1 MQNRYIAHITIEADT
16 PLKVGS
22 NSSDFLQD
30 SPIQKDW
37 NGLPMILGT
46 SIAGVLRKH
55 YRDVYENDD
64 LFGFQKMEKEI
75 DLSEGSKV
83 ILSNALLL
91 DEEKKVN
98 ESLLLEK
105 SEFLKI
111 FDNLPIREHT
121 AISHTGAIDPNKNAK
136 FDEEIVYKGTQF
148 KFSIEVLEDETA
160 FKNLLELLQSPSF
173 RLGGGTTKGFGKF
186 KVLEIVTKII
196 DNPKILA
203 KHSSSLNRDLSK
215 QGSDGFSLVEFG
227 AKASDSEQKTIKAK
241 NYTIYTLKIE
251 PDDFFMFGAGFGDE
265 DADQTP
271 VYEKVVDYKNRKL
284 NDKQILIPASSVKGA
299 LSHRTAFYY
308 NKKMLEEGKE
318 HTKTEE
324 NNEAVKAIFGHKKE
338 LDKETKIELGQ
349 KGKILI
355 SDCFQ
360 TIEEN
365 NTKVFDHVSIDRFT
379 GGAIDGALFQE
390 KTIAQKEVYEIEILL
405 ENGVQQEFK
414 DAFEKALDDV
424 CNGMLALGGATTKGH
439 GVFSGNLE

>member
-1 MQNRYIAHITIEADT
+1 MKTKYIAHITIDADT

-75 DLSEGSKV
+75 DLSEGSRV

-98 ESLLLEK
+98 ERLILQKSKFLE
-105 SEFLKI
+105 I

-121 AISHTGAIDPNKNAK
+121 KIDHRGVTGSSKEYSK
-136 FDEEIVYKGTQF
+136 FDEEVVYKGTQF

-160 FKNLLELLQSPSF
+160 FKKLLELLQNPSF

-186 KVLEIVTKII
+186 NVLDIQEIII
-196 DNPKILA
+196 KSVDDLVSY
-203 KHSSSLNRDLSK
+203 SSSLNHTKVGDKKRDTL
-215 QGSDGFSLVEFG
+215 
-227 AKASDSEQKTIKAK
+227 KTSS
-241 NYTIYTLKIE
+241 THTPYTLKIK
-251 PDDFFMFGAGFGDE
+251 PDDFFMFGAGFGDD
-265 DADQTP
+265 DADQTA
-271 VYEKVVDYKNRKL
+271 VYEKVVDYSTGDL
-284 NDKQILIPASSVKGA
+284 TSKQILIPASSVKGA

-308 NKKMLEEGKE
+308 NKKMLEEKKD
-318 HTKTEE
+318 HTQIDE
-324 NNEAVKAIFGHKKE
+324 NNDAVKAIFGHKKE
-338 LDKETKIELGQ
+338 LAEDKKTELGQ

-355 SDCFQ
+355 SDCFK
-360 TIEEN
+360 EEN
-365 NTKVFDHVSIDRFT
+365 KESTKVFDHVSIDRFT
-379 GGAIDGALFQE
+379 GGAIDGALFNE
-390 KTIAQKEVYEIEILL
+390 KTIAQRDDWDIEILL
-405 ENGVQQEFK
+405 EKDVDTEFK
-414 DAFEKALDDV
+414 DAFEKALKDI
-424 CNGMLALGGATTKGH
+424 CTGMLALGGATTKGH
-439 GVFSGNLE
+439 GVFSGMLLKDGEVLDV